1 VEKEAIHQLLVFR
14 NKKGRNYMTDHFF
27 PQLPEDIRRVRNND
41 DDVERDIDRN
51 NERRGRRPGREGQP
65 WYDEPHRPRR
75 MEAGDANWEGGEWAA
90 WQQAREQE
98 QRWGRSNPDQG
109 PSKRAD
115 YPFKMD
121 QEDDWWEPGPY
132 EGLGPRGYRR
142 SDANIEE
149 DVCDLLTQHGKIDA
163 SDIEVKVENGEVT
176 LTGKVNDRRSKRLA
190 EDLAESISGV
200 TDVHN
205 HLRLA

>member
-1 VEKEAIHQLLVFR
+1 V
-14 NKKGRNYMTDHFF
+14 TDHFF
-27 PQLPEDIRRVRNND
+27 PQLPEDIRRVGHND
-41 DDVERDIDRN
+41 EDVERDVDRH
-51 NERRGRRPGREGQP
+51 NERRGRRQGREGQP
-65 WYDEPHRPRR
+65 WYSEPERPRR
-75 MEAGDANWEGGEWAA
+75 MEAGDANWEGGEQAS

-98 QRWGRSNPDQG
+98 QRWGRTDRYQG
-109 PSKRAD
+109 RAEREEYRSD
-115 YPFKMD
+115 RVH
-121 QEDDWWEPGPY
+121 EDEWWEPGPY

-149 DVCDLLTQHGKIDA
+149 DVCDLLTQHGQVDA

-176 LTGKVNDRRSKRLA
+176 LTGMVNDRRSKRLA

-200 TDVHN
+200 VDVHN